1 MVVTGRAAL
10 VALLLTAPVALV
22 VRSWAGV
29 LLVDG
34 LLLLLLAADAALAGS
49 PRRLVLRRDG
59 DTSTRLGEQAVVSL
73 RVRNEGPRRVRGVL
87 RDAWAPTAGVAVTRH
102 AIDLAPERVTTVS
115 AVLRPVRRGERRPD
129 LVTVRSLGPL
139 RLAGRQ
145 SSIAVPWGVRV
156 LPGFPSRK
164 HLPSRLARLR
174 ELDGRT
180 ALLVRGQGTE
190 FDSLREYV
198 EGDDVRSID
207 WRATARSADVMVRT
221 WRPERDRRVLLVLD
235 TGRTSAARIGDGT
248 RLDASMDAAFLLGAL
263 AGRAGDRVDLLA
275 FDREVRA
282 DVRGAAA
289 TELLPRMSDALASV
303 EPLLVEA
310 DAHGMVAAIDARVRQ
325 HALVVLLTALEP
337 TALQEGLLPYLP
349 GLAARHTVVL
359 ASVRDARLAELAA
372 ARGDAPSTYDAA
384 SAEQAIAAR
393 DRTTELVARSGVEVV
408 DAGPDEIAPLLAD
421 RYLALK
427 AAGRL

>member
-10 VALLLTAPVALV
+10 LALLLTAPVALV
-22 VRSWAGV
+22 ARSWGAV
-29 LLVDG
+29 LLVDAV
-34 LLLLLLAADAALAGS
+34 LLALLGADASRAGS
-49 PRRLVLRRDG
+49 PRALTFARTG
-59 DTSTRLGEQAVVSL
+59 DHTTRLGEEAVVTL
-73 RVRNEGPRRVRGVL
+73 TVRNIGRRRVHGIL
-87 RDAWAPTAGVAVTRH
+87 RDAWAPTAGVAITRH
-102 AIDLAPERVTTVS
+102 ALDVEPERLVRVS
-115 AVLRPVRRGERRPD
+115 SVLRPVRRGERRPD

-145 SSIAVPWGVRV
+145 ASHAVPWAVRV

-174 ELDGRT
+174 ELDGRV
-180 ALLVRGQGTE
+180 ALMVRGQGSE

-198 EGDDVRSID
+198 LGDDVRSID
-207 WRATARSADVMVRT
+207 WRATARASDVMVRT
-221 WRPERDRRVLLVLD
+221 WRPERDRRVLIVLD
-235 TGRTSAARIGDGT
+235 TSRTSAARVGDGT

-263 AGRAGDRVDLLA
+263 AGKAGDRVDLLA
-275 FDREVRA
+275 FDRAVRA
-282 DVRGAAA
+282 DVRRPGA
-289 TELLPRMSDALASV
+289 TELLPQMSRALSDV

-310 DAHGMVAAIDARVRQ
+310 DAHAMVAAIDARVRQ

-337 TALQEGLLPYLP
+337 SALREGLLPYLP

-359 ASVRDARLAELAA
+359 ASVRDQRLEELAA
-372 ARGDAPSTYDAA
+372 MRGDAPAVYDAA
-384 SAEQAIAAR
+384 SAAQAIATR
-393 DRTTELVARSGVEVV
+393 DRMTALVTRAGIEVI
-408 DAGPDEIAPLLAD
+408 DATPDEIAPKLAD

>member
-10 VALLLTAPVALV
+10 LALLLTVPVALLARSLAAVLV
-22 VRSWAGV
+22 V
-29 LLVDG
+29 D
-34 LLLLLLAADAALAGS
+34 LLLLVLLGIDAWLAGS
-49 PRRLVLRRDG
+49 PRTLRLSRSG
-59 DTSTRLGEQAVVSL
+59 DTSTRLGDQASVTL
-73 RVRNEGPRRVRGVL
+73 TVRNTGSRAVRGIL

-102 AIDLAPERVTTVS
+102 PIDLAPERVVRIVS
-115 AVLRPVRRGERRPD
+115 VLAPVRRGERRPD
-129 LVTVRSLGPL
+129 LVTVRSVGPL

-145 SSIAVPWGVRV
+145 ASHAVPWGVRV

-180 ALLVRGQGTE
+180 ALMIRGQGTE

-207 WRATARSADVMVRT
+207 WRATARASDVMVRT
-221 WRPERDRRVLLVLD
+221 WRPERDRRVLLVVD
-235 TGRTSAARIGDGT
+235 TSRTSAARVGDGT
-248 RLDASMDAAFLLGAL
+248 RLDASIDAAFLLGAL

-275 FDREVRA
+275 YDRGVRA
-282 DVRGAAA
+282 EVRGATV
-289 TELLPRMSDALASV
+289 TELLPRVSAALASV
-303 EPLLVEA
+303 EPLLVET
-310 DAHGMVAAIDARVRQ
+310 DAHGLVAAINARVRQ

-337 TALQEGLLPYLP
+337 SALREGLLPYLP

-359 ASVRDARLAELAA
+359 ASVRDDRLATLAA
-372 ARGDAPSTYDAA
+372 GRGDAPAVYDAA
-384 SAEQAIAAR
+384 SAARAIAER
-393 DRTTELVARSGVEVV
+393 DRMTEAVQRSGVEVI
-408 DAGPDEIAPLLAD
+408 DAGPDDIAPRLAD

>member
-10 VALLLTAPVALV
+10 LALLLTVPVALAA
-22 VRSWAGV
+22 RSWGAV
-29 LLVDG
+29 LLLDAG
-34 LLLLLLAADAALAGS
+34 LLALLGLDAWLAGS
-49 PRRLVLRRDG
+49 PRALSLRRSG
-59 DTSTRLGEQAVVSL
+59 DHTTRLGEEAVVTL
-73 RVRNEGPRRVRGVL
+73 VVRNDGRRQVRGLL

-102 AIDLAPERVTTVS
+102 ALDLEPGRATRVAS
-115 AVLRPVRRGERRPD
+115 VLRPVRRGERRPD

-145 SSIAVPWGVRV
+145 SSHAVPWAVRV

-174 ELDGRT
+174 ELDGRV
-180 ALLVRGQGTE
+180 ALMVRGQGSE

-198 EGDDVRSID
+198 IGDDVRSID
-207 WRATARSADVMVRT
+207 WRATARASDVMVRT
-221 WRPERDRRVLLVLD
+221 WRPERDRRVVLVLD

-263 AGRAGDRVDLLA
+263 AAKAGDRVDLLA
-275 FDREVRA
+275 FDRTVRA
-282 DVRGAAA
+282 DVRRADAS
-289 TELLPRMSDALASV
+289 ELLPRMSSALSDV
-303 EPLLVEA
+303 EPALLEV
-310 DAHGMVAAIDARVRQ
+310 DAHAMVAAIDARVRQ

-337 TALQEGLLPYLP
+337 AALREGLLPYLP
-349 GLAARHTVVL
+349 ALAARHTVVL
-359 ASVRDARLAELAA
+359 ASVRDGRLDELAA
-372 ARGDAPSTYDAA
+372 ARGDAPAVYDAA
-384 SAEQAIAAR
+384 SAALAIGAR
-393 DRTTELVARSGVEVV
+393 ELMTETLLRAGVEVV
-408 DAGPDEIAPLLAD
+408 DAGPDELAPRLAD

>member
-22 VRSWAGV
+22 ARSVTAV
-29 LLVDG
+29 LMVNLA
-34 LLLLLLAADAALAGS
+34 LLAVLGIDAWLAGS
-49 PRRLVLRRDG
+49 PRGLRLSRSG
-59 DTSTRLGEQAVVSL
+59 DTRTRLGDEAMVTL
-73 RVRNEGPRRVRGVL
+73 TVRNEGRRRVRGVL

-102 AIDLAPERVTTVS
+102 ALDVAPERVARIAS
-115 AVLRPVRRGERRPD
+115 VLRPVRRGERRPD

-145 SSIAVPWGVRV
+145 TSHAVPWGVRV

-180 ALLVRGQGTE
+180 ALMVRGQGTE

-198 EGDDVRSID
+198 GGDDVRSID
-207 WRATARSADVMVRT
+207 WRATARASDVMVRT

-235 TGRTSAARIGDGT
+235 TARTSAARIGDGT

-263 AGRAGDRVDLLA
+263 AGKAGDRVDLLA

-289 TELLPRMSDALASV
+289 TELLTRMSDALAAV
-303 EPLLVEA
+303 DPMLVET
-310 DAHGMVAAIDARVRQ
+310 DAHGLVAAINARVRQ
-325 HALVVLLTALEP
+325 HSLVVLLTALEP

-359 ASVRDARLAELAA
+359 ASVRDDRLADLAA
-372 ARGDAPSTYDAA
+372 ARGNAPAVYDAA
-384 SAEQAIAAR
+384 SAAQAIAAR
-393 DRTTELVARSGVEVV
+393 DRMTETVMRAGVEVI
-408 DAGPDEIAPLLAD
+408 DAGPDEIAPRLAD